1 MYIFTSLY
9 LQYSSTPLDLASNE
23 GHLQVVRL
31 LTGRGSE
38 VEFRDEEVRQSQ

>member
-1 MYIFTSLY
+1 MYIVISSY
-9 LQYSSTPLDLASNE
+9 LQFLTPLDLASLE

-38 VEFRDEEVRQSQ
+38 VECRNEKVRQSQ

>member
-1 MYIFTSLY
+1 MCVNFY
-9 LQYSSTPLDLASNE
+9 LQFSSTPLDLASYE

-38 VEFRDEEVRQSQ
+38 VECRDEKVRQSQ

>member
-1 MYIFTSLY
+1 MYIFTSSY
-9 LQYSSTPLDLASNE
+9 LQFSSTPLDLASYE

-38 VEFRDEEVRQSQ
+38 VECRDEKVRQSQ